1 MVPNVSTAMHIVLAM
16 THVAFVYVPLV
27 LRRFALTPLATY
39 TTF

>member
-1 MVPNVSTAMHIVLAM
+1 MVLNISTAVHIVLAVA
-16 THVAFVYVPLV
+16 HVAFVYVPLV